1 VTEKKDCFLASDEW
15 ASALDTRSAMPDL
28 KRIYFRLMRSMALW
42 PTLVRTKSM
51 LRMRDTPIDAAVLS
65 QKAYAAWG
73 ELQQINE
80 ELSKLVYEQ
89 ELLQE
94 VPSRRLNDPLPSM
107 FDVRETMAAMAV
119 CHYAIFSIVVCRVL
133 VTLSTTT
140 PTEIQ
145 ELESH
150 ILRQSYRVWM
160 LMEYSRLHKP
170 LGLPAMQ
177 AALIFT
183 YESAHDSNTKRN
195 ILETLNDLDYFRKQ
209 EDYLW
214 EEEQVL
220 HIIRSLLG

>member
-1 VTEKKDCFLASDEW
+1 
-15 ASALDTRSAMPDL
+15 
-28 KRIYFRLMRSMALW
+28 
-42 PTLVRTKSM
+42 M

-89 ELLQE
+89 GLLQE

-195 ILETLNDLDYFRKQ
+195 ILETLNDLDCFRKQ